1 MANGDPLIWQLLLLL
16 ALILISGFFSC
27 AEIALIALNK
37 NKLEKRIN
45 SGDRQAKR
53 ILSITGRP
61 SEFLATIQVGSILA
75 GFLASAFAANT
86 ISARFSLW
94 LVSLG
99 MTIPAGTIATVSMV
113 IITII
118 LAFFQ
123 MVLGELVPKRLAMKK
138 ADVIAYPIS
147 SSILIIS
154 KIFAPLVWLLT
165 KTTNGLL
172 RILGIKAQ
180 ADAHEVTEEEIR
192 LMIDLGSARGTIKE
206 GEKEILNN
214 VFELDNKSAAEVMT
228 HRRDAVML
236 WLEESD
242 EEWEKTIIEN
252 KHSFFP
258 VLGKSQDDIVGVL
271 KSRDYLCLKDRS
283 RQTVMAQAVRP
294 AQLIPTS
301 LRTDKLFR
309 RMKKNRNHFALVLD
323 EYGGTMGIITMKDLL
338 EELVGS
344 LDDDIFGPEEEPLIQ
359 KTGPDTWLVS
369 GALSLNKAAEE
380 LAVSLPVERYDTF
393 SGFVFSLLGRIP
405 EDGEKAELET
415 QGLRIKILDV
425 REHRLIKAEVFRTL
439 AAEKNQE

>member
-1 MANGDPLIWQLLLLL
+1 VLFR
-16 ALILISGFFSC
+16 S
-27 AEIALIALNK
+27 
-37 NKLEKRIN
+37 
-45 SGDRQAKR
+45 
-53 ILSITGRP
+53 
-61 SEFLATIQVGSILA
+61 
-75 GFLASAFAANT
+75 FLASAFAANS
-86 ISARFSLW
+86 ISVRLSHW

-99 MTIPAGTIATVSMV
+99 LKIPVGTIATVSMV

-138 ADVIAYPIS
+138 ADIIAYPIS
-147 SSILIIS
+147 ASIFVIS
-154 KIFAPLVWLLT
+154 RIFAPLVWLLT

-172 RILGIKAQ
+172 MLLGIKAQ
-180 ADAHEVTEEEIR
+180 AEAHEVTEEEIR

-228 HRRDAVML
+228 HRRDTVML
-236 WLEESD
+236 RLDESD

-252 KHSFFP
+252 KHNFFP
-258 VLGKSQDDIVGVL
+258 VCGKNQDDIVGVL

-294 AQLIPTS
+294 AQLVPTS
-301 LRTDKLFR
+301 VRTDKLFQ

-338 EELVGS
+338 EELVGN

-359 KTGPDTWLVS
+359 KTGPETWLVS

-380 LAVSLPVERYDTF
+380 LDVSLPLDRYDTF

-405 EDGEKAELET
+405 EDGEEAELET
-415 QGLRIKILDV
+415 QGLKIKILNV
-425 REHRLIKAEVFRTL
+425 REHRLEKAMVMKTKDRIPQNAL
-439 AAEKNQE
+439 R